1 MATKSVF
8 KRFDAGTSTW
18 VEFYFRTSADIIDE
32 TTSFKVMTAAERTA
46 ISTYL
51 TGGFNAANKL
61 LQLDGSGLIPA
72 AQIPTN
78 LSAYLKTANP
88 AFTGNMT
95 GGGNISVD
103 GDLNALWN
111 SAGSVFQF
119 QINDSQEGF
128 VMSAEGGANLTM
140 NQAAAFNTAVVV
152 GTPTAGGHATTKTYV
167 DGLIAEGVKPFAP
180 VKAASTTN
188 IATLSGTITLD
199 GTTLVTGDRILL
211 KNQTTVSQNGIY
223 TYSSTGAWTK
233 VTEESIL
240 GALVFVENG
249 TINNDSKFYA
259 QTATTWILFSRTDTI
274 TASTGLTKV
283 GTDIRVA
290 TGGITNAMLAA
301 NTIVLSQ
308 KTASFGSVDNL
319 AYSGTASAA
328 TSNNLTTKVG
338 DIFSAIK
345 LLRGTANYNTDNTQT
360 IAGAYTLA
368 AAKNQTFTGSAATP
382 TGTFV
387 TGDLYFQTL

>member
-61 LQLDGSGLIPA
+61 LQLDGNGLIPA

-180 VKAASTTN
+180 VKAATTAN
-188 IATLSGTITLD
+188 ITLSGLQAID
-199 GTTLVTGDRILL
+199 GYTTLTGDRILV
-211 KNQTTVSQNGIY
+211 KN
-223 TYSSTGAWTK
+223 
-233 VTEESIL
+233 
-240 GALVFVENG
+240 
-249 TINNDSKFYA
+249 
-259 QTATTWILFSRTDTI
+259 
-274 TASTGLTKV
+274 
-283 GTDIRVA
+283 
-290 TGGITNAMLAA
+290 
-301 NTIVLSQ
+301 
-308 KTASFGSVDNL
+308 
-319 AYSGTASAA
+319 
-328 TSNNLTTKVG
+328 
-338 DIFSAIK
+338 
-345 LLRGTANYNTDNTQT
+345 
-360 IAGAYTLA
+360 
-368 AAKNQTFTGSAATP
+368 
-382 TGTFV
+382 
-387 TGDLYFQTL
+387 

>member
-32 TTSFKVMTAAERTA
+32 TSSFKVMTAAERTA

-61 LQLDGSGLIPA
+61 LQLDANGLVPA

-78 LSAYLKTANP
+78 LTAYLKTNNP
-88 AFTGNMT
+88 SFTGNLT
-95 GGGNISVD
+95 GAGNVSVD
-103 GDLNALWN
+103 GNLNAIWNN
-111 SAGSVFQF
+111 SASQFQF
-119 QINDSQEGF
+119 RVSNSQEGF
-128 VMSAEGGANLTM
+128 IITSEGGTTLTM
-140 NQAAAFNTAVVV
+140 DQGAAFNRAVTV
-152 GTPTAGGHATTKTYV
+152 GAPTASGHATTKQYV

-180 VKAASTTN
+180 VKAATTAN
-188 IATLSGTITLD
+188 ITLSGLAAID
-199 GTTLVTGDRILL
+199 GYTPVASDRILV
-211 KNQTTVSQNGIY
+211 KNQTTASQNGIY
-223 TYSSTGAWTK
+223 TAASGAWLKITD
-233 VTEESIL
+233 ESVL

-249 TINNDSKFYA
+249 TVNNDSKFYSN
-259 QTATTWILFSRTDTI
+259 ATNTWILFSRTDTI

-290 TGGITNAMLAA
+290 TGGITNAMIAA
-301 NTIVLSQ
+301 NTVILAD
-308 KTASFGSVDNL
+308 KTAAFASVDNL
-319 AYSGTASAA
+319 AYTATASAA
-328 TSNNLTTKVG
+328 TSNNLTTKVA
-338 DIFSAIK
+338 DIFSTIK
-345 LLRGTANYNTDNTQT
+345 NLRGTANYNTNNTQT
-360 IAGAYTLA
+360 IASAHTLA

>member
-78 LSAYLKTANP
+78 LTAYLKTANP

-111 SAGSVFQF
+111 NAASTFQF

-128 VMSAEGGANLTM
+128 IMSSEGGATLTM
-140 NQAAAFNTAVVV
+140 DQGAAFNRAVTV
-152 GTPTAGGHATTKTYV
+152 GAPTAGGHATTKTYV

-180 VKAASTTN
+180 VKAASTAN
-188 IATLSGTITLD
+188 IATLSGLAAID
-199 GTTLVTGDRILL
+199 GYTPVAGERVLL
-211 KNQTTVSQNGIY
+211 KNQTTASQNGIY
-223 TYSSTGAWTK
+223 TVSATAWTK
-233 VTEESIL
+233 VTAESIL

-249 TINNDSKFYA
+249 TVNNDSKFYSN
-259 QTATTWILFSRTDTI
+259 ATNTWILFSRTDTI
-274 TASTGLTKV
+274 TASTGLEKV
-283 GTDIRVA
+283 GVDIRVA
-290 TGGITNAMLAA
+290 TGGITNAMIAA
-301 NTIVLSQ
+301 NTVVLAD
-308 KTASFGSVDNL
+308 KTASFVSLDTR
-319 AYSGTASAA
+319 AYSATTAAA
-328 TSNNLTTKVG
+328 TSANIVTKIG

-345 LLRGTANYNTDNTQT
+345 NLRGTANYNTDNAIT
-360 IAGAYTLA
+360 IASVNTLA